1 MLKLTPGRELMM
13 KKTQFAYLSYL
24 LRMRRADNMGRPIW
38 RISLE
43 VPGSETQTYFD
54 NLEAV
59 CTYLAAQ
66 MRPLEQATEEKGG
79 SMGETKQE

>member
-1 MLKLTPGRELMM
+1 MM
-13 KKTQFAYLSYL
+13 NKTQSTYLSYL
-24 LRMRRADNMGRPIW
+24 LRLRRADNMGQPTW

-59 CTYLAAQ
+59 CAYLAARMQ
-66 MRPLEQATEEKGG
+66 PMEEKGG
-79 SMGETKQE
+79 PMDETKKE